1 MAGTSSRPKLVL
13 DEENRKKLE
22 SLQRSR
28 SASFQTIRRAKIL
41 LLYSE
46 GQTISELIRT
56 IGCSRDMAVKC
67 IDKALGMGIDA
78 GLVDFYHR
86 PKEPVIDDAAKA
98 WVVSV
103 ACQQPKD
110 LGYAAEVWSRRLLAE
125 HVRGN
130 CVKAGHPCL
139 SRAAKATVHR
149 ILSER
154 CLRPEKIRYYLE
166 KRDPDFEEK
175 MREVVMVYEEVSLA
189 TEEGVR
195 DQQGKQ
201 IITVVVDEKP
211 GVQALANTSP
221 DLPPVPN
228 KFPTIGRDH
237 EYKRMGTASILAAM
251 DLHDGHIIGRV
262 EKRHRSCEF
271 ILLLKDLDDYYPE
284 DVTIRIILD
293 NHSSHTSKETRAFLA
308 LKPNRFVF
316 VYTPKH
322 GSWLN
327 LAENLFGKMART
339 FLKHIR
345 VQSWEELKERI
356 LRGINEI
363 NAQPVVFRWTKFGK
377 AER

>member
-1 MAGTSSRPKLVL
+1 M
-13 DEENRKKLE
+13 
-22 SLQRSR
+22 
-28 SASFQTIRRAKIL
+28 
-41 LLYSE
+41 
-46 GQTISELIRT
+46 
-56 IGCSRDMAVKC
+56 
-67 IDKALGMGIDA
+67 
-78 GLVDFYHR
+78 
-86 PKEPVIDDAAKA
+86 IDDAAKA

-166 KRDPDFEEK
+166 KRDPNFEEK

-195 DQQGKQ
+195 DEQGKP

-211 GVQALANTSP
+211 GVQALANTAP
-221 DLPPVPN
+221 DLPPVPA
-228 KFPTIGRDH
+228 KYPTIGRDH

-251 DLHDGHIIGRV
+251 DLHDGHVIGRV
-262 EKRHRSCEF
+262 EKRHRSREF

-284 DVTIRIILD
+284 DVTISVNADQKR
-293 NHSSHTSKETRAFLA
+293 SMLA
-308 LKPNRFVF
+308 DEAKC
-316 VYTPKH
+316 
-322 GSWLN
+322 
-327 LAENLFGKMART
+327 
-339 FLKHIR
+339 
-345 VQSWEELKERI
+345 Q
-356 LRGINEI
+356 
-363 NAQPVVFRWTKFGK
+363 
-377 AER
+377 

>member
-13 DEENRKKLE
+13 DEESRKKLE

-46 GQTISELIRT
+46 GQTITELTRT
-56 IGCSRDMAVKC
+56 IGCSRDMACKC

-103 ACQQPKD
+103 ACQQPKE
-110 LGYAAEVWSRRLLAE
+110 LGYAAEVWSRKLLAE

-130 CVKAGHPCL
+130 CMKAGHPCL

-175 MREVVMVYEEVSLA
+175 MREVVMVYKEVSLA
-189 TEEGVR
+189 TEQGVR
-195 DQQGKQ
+195 DEEGKQ

-211 GVQALANTSP
+211 GVQAIGNTAP
-221 DLPPVPN
+221 DLPPVPD
-228 KFPTIGRDH
+228 KYPTIGRDH

-262 EKRHRSCEF
+262 ERRHRSCEF
-271 ILLLKDLDDYYPE
+271 ILLLKDLDEYYPE

-308 LKPNRFVF
+308 LKPNRFVY
-316 VYTPKH
+316 VHTPKH

-345 VQSWEELKERI
+345 VHSWQELKERI
-356 LRGINEI
+356 LSGINEM
-363 NAQPVVFRWTKFGK
+363 NEQPVIFRWTKFSK
-377 AER
+377 IEA

>member
-1 MAGTSSRPKLVL
+1 MT
-13 DEENRKKLE
+13 
-22 SLQRSR
+22 
-28 SASFQTIRRAKIL
+28 
-41 LLYSE
+41 
-46 GQTISELIRT
+46 
-56 IGCSRDMAVKC
+56 AV
-67 IDKALGMGIDA
+67 
-78 GLVDFYHR
+78 
-86 PKEPVIDDAAKA
+86 
-98 WVVSV
+98 
-103 ACQQPKD
+103 
-110 LGYAAEVWSRRLLAE
+110 
-125 HVRGN
+125 
-130 CVKAGHPCL
+130 
-139 SRAAKATVHR
+139 T
-149 ILSER
+149 
-154 CLRPEKIRYYLE
+154 
-166 KRDPDFEEK
+166 FEEK

-195 DQQGKQ
+195 DEQGKP

-211 GVQALANTSP
+211 GVQALANTAP
-221 DLPPVPN
+221 DLPPVPA
-228 KFPTIGRDH
+228 KYPTIGRDH

-251 DLHDGHIIGRV
+251 DLHDGHVIGRV
-262 EKRHRSCEF
+262 EKRHRSREF

-345 VQSWEELKERI
+345 VQSWEELI

-363 NAQPVVFRWTKFGK
+363 NAQPVVFRWTKFSK
-377 AER
+377 TER